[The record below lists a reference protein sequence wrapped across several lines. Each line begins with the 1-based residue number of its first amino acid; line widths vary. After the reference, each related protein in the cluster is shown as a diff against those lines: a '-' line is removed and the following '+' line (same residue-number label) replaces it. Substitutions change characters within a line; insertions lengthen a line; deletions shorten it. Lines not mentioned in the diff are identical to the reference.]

1 MGKKIQFVYKYLFN
15 MKTLLFLLLLS
26 FTITAKAQTYVR
38 EGNTIYLS
46 TGERN
51 NNNTNIKTNV
61 KVNKKGKEYEVYCSQ
76 KTGACYILV
85 KSSKTG
91 KEYKSYLPANLSKEI
106 AKENNIEY
114 KSKRK
119 N

>member
-1 MGKKIQFVYKYLFN
+1 
-15 MKTLLFLLLLS
+15 MKLLIILLLLS
-26 FTITAKAQTYVR
+26 FGVATKAQTYVR

-61 KVNKKGKEYEVYCSQ
+61 KVNKKGKEYYVYCSQ